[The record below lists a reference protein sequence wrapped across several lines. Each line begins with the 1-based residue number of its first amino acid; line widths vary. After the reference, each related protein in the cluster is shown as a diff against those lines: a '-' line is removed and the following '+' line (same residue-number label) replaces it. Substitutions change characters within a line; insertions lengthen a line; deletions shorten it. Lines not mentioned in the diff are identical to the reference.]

1 MSNFFK
7 NIHPLLRRGKRKDEY
22 DDSNFAVLNA
32 LNYELTQAEQE
43 TISSKIHSSLE
54 SATGEFLDAW
64 GAWFGV
70 YRKDGWTD
78 EYYRKRII
86 RELLLKRGTV
96 PAIIEALVDFLEDNE
111 ATVTI
116 YEPWRNI
123 FYTNKSDLNGED
135 HLMGYYYRFAIIDI
149 SIDRPFPPE
158 IVEVIQSF
166 KPAGVLFYI
175 RLDTST
181 NPNTQVVDSP
191 YVYLDVNN
199 KTEIEQ
205 WLGLKYDVRGNVNLN
220 NQVRDVVDSDFF
232 ITNDS
237 ALNGTDVL
245 TGSFNHARG
254 YLHLA
259 TNPTLTPFKPT
270 AETTLSELNT
280 ALGESTQ
287 DMYLFTEHID
297 DRTASIKVPQ
307 IPKEG
312 LGYAVAYAN
321 SPDGSTGFIKPFP
334 NPNIAGTATITPWSV
349 NANNTVTV
357 TPAKI
362 SMVSVGSSG
371 FGFRTF
377 DETRWEAST
386 NYVLSYKFKVTS
398 GAVASLGG
406 HFADSSTMTDPVL
419 VLDDQGTTVA
429 SFDSYSRGVYNFAVG
444 ETYKV
449 IVPFRTKDSITTGTQ
464 GIFVQPNRA
473 DYNKSFEAEVTE
485 LKLEKGTVATPY
497 IPDIK
502 DDPINGKR
510 TYVGVAPAESNN
522 YADYTW
528 YPITNNNT
536 FLYVAFDVKS
546 YIQTYFK
553 AEYDTL
559 RLTLS
564 EEDAMNKL
572 LGNPVISNR
581 IRAMVSPSSAIN
593 FKLSIYDVTDDAW
606 FSLGTTKLDTY
617 FQKNNIKFNRAVD
630 YINTEGLMFFQLEFT
645 RRNLETTVELDMLN
659 FTFDCRL
666 GDGYEIGL
674 QSEVSSVSETW
685 VPDDSIAVSPYT
697 IGQDNITGWYGA
709 NIVTARLY
717 VNDTYVSIGGT
728 FTDGKFTYFA
738 RNRFNVGDKVELR
751 GLNASNVEVVRKI
764 VPVAGGVN
772 LLLNSS
778 FANNMSGWANS
789 GSFASTTSNGEYTRF
804 VKTTNIPS
812 RVTIYQNTV
821 TRKVIKAGTSY
832 ALSLQVY
839 IESVSGAN
847 SQNTTVFLR
856 TQNSTGFVDSP
867 VATIDLTKVGTWQ
880 TLTATG
886 VTRGEVGSTLTLA
899 QATIALS
906 GDLAITFR
914 IKNFKIEEGTAS
926 SPWTPAPEDST
937 TLSLDEPPTA

>member
-123 FYTNKSDLNGED
+123 FYTNKSELNGED

-220 NQVRDVVDSDFF
+220 NQVRDVVDSDLF

-237 ALNGTDVL
+237 SLNGTDVL

-287 DMYLFTEHID
+287 DMYLFTEHVD
-297 DRTASIKVPQ
+297 DRTASIKIPQ

-312 LGYAVAYAN
+312 LGYAVAWSN
-321 SPDGSTGFIKPFP
+321 NPDGTVDFTRTYPSENLVTVDTSNLVTSTRTAWDYTPVTTSQQIISATAGTTYYGMIWVESVSSAALRPYLRFYDSNKVQLSEVSTGSSLFSAGDNPQYLYVQGVAPAKSAIVQMILKKSDGTTEQTLSWKNFKITDS
-334 NPNIAGTATITPWSV
+334 PNISPYTPSPLVDPV
-349 NANNTVTV
+349 NAEM
-357 TPAKI
+357 K
-362 SMVSVGSSG
+362 
-371 FGFRTF
+371 
-377 DETRWEAST
+377 
-386 NYVLSYKFKVTS
+386 
-398 GAVASLGG
+398 
-406 HFADSSTMTDPVL
+406 
-419 VLDDQGTTVA
+419 
-429 SFDSYSRGVYNFAVG
+429 
-444 ETYKV
+444 
-449 IVPFRTKDSITTGTQ
+449 
-464 GIFVQPNRA
+464 
-473 DYNKSFEAEVTE
+473 
-485 LKLEKGTVATPY
+485 
-497 IPDIK
+497 
-502 DDPINGKR
+502 
-510 TYVGVAPAESNN
+510 YVGVAPAESNN
-522 YADYTW
+522 HADYTW
-528 YPITNNNT
+528 YPLTNNNT
-536 FLYVAFDVKS
+536 FMYVAFDVKS
-546 YIQTYFK
+546 YVQTYFK

-581 IRAMVSPSSAIN
+581 IRALVSPSSAIN

-666 GDGYEIGL
+666 GDGYETGL
-674 QSEVSSVSETW
+674 QSIVEALTETPVNTMTLSKSTVTIGTGETTTLSATLTPATASIQTIEWAISDASIATVNASGKVTGVSE
-685 VPDDSIAVSPYT
+685 
-697 IGQDNITGWYGA
+697 G
-709 NIVTARLY
+709 
-717 VNDTYVSIGGT
+717 
-728 FTDGKFTYFA
+728 
-738 RNRFNVGDKVELR
+738 
-751 GLNASNVEVVRKI
+751 
-764 VPVAGGVN
+764 
-772 LLLNSS
+772 
-778 FANNMSGWANS
+778 
-789 GSFASTTSNGEYTRF
+789 
-804 VKTTNIPS
+804 
-812 RVTIYQNTV
+812 
-821 TRKVIKAGTSY
+821 
-832 ALSLQVY
+832 
-839 IESVSGAN
+839 
-847 SQNTTVFLR
+847 R
-856 TQNSTGFVDSP
+856 T
-867 VATIDLTKVGTWQ
+867 
-880 TLTATG
+880 TLTAYADDKRVIATCEIN
-886 VTRGEVGSTLTLA
+886 VVIRPTSITLN
-899 QATIALS
+899 S
-906 GDLAITFR
+906 AI
-914 IKNFKIEEGTAS
+914 INFNT
-926 SPWTPAPEDST
+926 
-937 TLSLDEPPTA
+937 

>member
-70 YRKDGWTD
+70 YRKDGWAD
-78 EYYRKRII
+78 EYYRKRIV

-123 FYTNKSDLNGED
+123 FYTNKSNLNGED

-232 ITNDS
+232 TTNDS
-237 ALNGTDVL
+237 SLNGTDVL

-287 DMYLFTEHID
+287 DMYLFTEHVD
-297 DRTASIKVPQ
+297 DRTASIKIPQ

-312 LGYAVAYAN
+312 LGYAVAWSN
-321 SPDGSTGFIKPFP
+321 NPDGNDMVRTYP
-334 NPNIAGTATITPWSV
+334 NPNLLQTTTSVSTIVGMGQSNQTDARTNYTLLTTPFNTLWADMKVGDTFTFSCDVNISGTGFAGRLRPQTSTGLWLAMNPYYNITKAETVRVSFTGSV
-349 NANNTVTV
+349 IQELIDTTTVDRIQIRCDNVPETV
-357 TPAKI
+357 SLKI
-362 SMVSVGSSG
+362 S
-371 FGFRTF
+371 
-377 DETRWEAST
+377 
-386 NYVLSYKFKVTS
+386 K
-398 GAVASLGG
+398 
-406 HFADSSTMTDPVL
+406 P
-419 VLDDQGTTVA
+419 
-429 SFDSYSRGVYNFAVG
+429 
-444 ETYKV
+444 
-449 IVPFRTKDSITTGTQ
+449 
-464 GIFVQPNRA
+464 
-473 DYNKSFEAEVTE
+473 
-485 LKLEKGTVATPY
+485 KLEKGSIATIYTPNVRE
-497 IPDIK
+497 
-502 DDPINGKR
+502 DPVNAEMK
-510 TYVGVAPAESNN
+510 YVGVAPAESNN

-528 YPITNNNT
+528 YPLTNNNT
-536 FLYVAFDVKS
+536 FMYVAFDVKS
-546 YIQTYFK
+546 YVQTYFK

-581 IRAMVSPSSAIN
+581 IRALVSPSSAIN

-674 QSEVSSVSETW
+674 QSEVSSLSE
-685 VPDDSIAVSPYT
+685 
-697 IGQDNITGWYGA
+697 
-709 NIVTARLY
+709 IVTA
-717 VNDTYVSIGGT
+717 
-728 FTDGKFTYFA
+728 
-738 RNRFNVGDKVELR
+738 
-751 GLNASNVEVVRKI
+751 
-764 VPVAGGVN
+764 
-772 LLLNSS
+772 
-778 FANNMSGWANS
+778 
-789 GSFASTTSNGEYTRF
+789 
-804 VKTTNIPS
+804 
-812 RVTIYQNTV
+812 
-821 TRKVIKAGTSY
+821 
-832 ALSLQVY
+832 
-839 IESVSGAN
+839 
-847 SQNTTVFLR
+847 
-856 TQNSTGFVDSP
+856 
-867 VATIDLTKVGTWQ
+867 
-880 TLTATG
+880 
-886 VTRGEVGSTLTLA
+886 
-899 QATIALS
+899 
-906 GDLAITFR
+906 
-914 IKNFKIEEGTAS
+914 
-926 SPWTPAPEDST
+926 
-937 TLSLDEPPTA
+937 

>member
-32 LNYELTQAEQE
+32 LNYELTQAERE

-237 ALNGTDVL
+237 SLNGTDVL

-287 DMYLFTEHID
+287 DMYLFTEHVD
-297 DRTASIKVPQ
+297 DRTASIKIPQ

-321 SPDGSTGFIKPFP
+321 SPDGTVDFTRDYP
-334 NPNIAGTATITPWSV
+334 NENLLEDS
-349 NANNTVTV
+349 
-357 TPAKI
+357 I
-362 SMVSVGSSG
+362 SMSG
-371 FGFRTF
+371 FYNGTLTENAYLENFNSRKN
-377 DETRWEAST
+377 TR
-386 NYVLSYKFKVTS
+386 
-398 GAVASLGG
+398 
-406 HFADSSTMTDPVL
+406 
-419 VLDDQGTTVA
+419 
-429 SFDSYSRGVYNFAVG
+429 
-444 ETYKV
+444 
-449 IVPFRTKDSITTGTQ
+449 
-464 GIFVQPNRA
+464 
-473 DYNKSFEAEVTE
+473 
-485 LKLEKGTVATPY
+485 TVATQTSPIAVAQKTVTKLLKPSTTYTVSFVARGNFVRTYAFPSVSAKATGSQGQSTTSDDASMDWTLTSDWKEYSYTFTTLSSLSGTKY
-497 IPDIK
+497 ILFRLDNSSIDTNAEVARVKLEEGNKTIYTSNQVENKLLSVPQ
-502 DDPINGKR
+502 
-510 TYVGVAPAESNN
+510 YVGVAPTESNN

-536 FLYVAFDVKS
+536 FMYVAFDVKS
-546 YIQTYFK
+546 YVQTYFK

-564 EEDAMNKL
+564 EEDTMNKL

-581 IRAMVSPSSAIN
+581 IRALVSPSSAIN

-674 QSEVSSVSETW
+674 QSEVSSLSE
-685 VPDDSIAVSPYT
+685 
-697 IGQDNITGWYGA
+697 
-709 NIVTARLY
+709 IVTA
-717 VNDTYVSIGGT
+717 
-728 FTDGKFTYFA
+728 
-738 RNRFNVGDKVELR
+738 
-751 GLNASNVEVVRKI
+751 
-764 VPVAGGVN
+764 
-772 LLLNSS
+772 
-778 FANNMSGWANS
+778 
-789 GSFASTTSNGEYTRF
+789 
-804 VKTTNIPS
+804 
-812 RVTIYQNTV
+812 
-821 TRKVIKAGTSY
+821 
-832 ALSLQVY
+832 
-839 IESVSGAN
+839 
-847 SQNTTVFLR
+847 
-856 TQNSTGFVDSP
+856 
-867 VATIDLTKVGTWQ
+867 
-880 TLTATG
+880 
-886 VTRGEVGSTLTLA
+886 
-899 QATIALS
+899 
-906 GDLAITFR
+906 
-914 IKNFKIEEGTAS
+914 
-926 SPWTPAPEDST
+926 
-937 TLSLDEPPTA
+937 

>member
-237 ALNGTDVL
+237 SLNGTDVL

-287 DMYLFTEHID
+287 DMYLFTEHVD

-321 SPDGSTGFIKPFP
+321 SPDGTVDFTRDYPNENLWLKSTDFVNKQDGK
-334 NPNIAGTATITPWSV
+334 ITKDGKVYAPYGYGW
-349 NANNTVTV
+349 A
-357 TPAKI
+357 
-362 SMVSVGSSG
+362 
-371 FGFRTF
+371 F
-377 DETRWEAST
+377 
-386 NYVLSYKFKVTS
+386 NYVLTLKANTKYIVSCEVYNPNANMTTARIATPNQMATLDLQPGEIGIVELKITVPQDTS
-398 GAVASLGG
+398 NINIYLLTN
-406 HFADSSTMTDPVL
+406 SSTSPSVYWHYPKIE
-419 VLDDQGTTVA
+419 A
-429 SFDSYSRGVYNFAVG
+429 SD
-444 ETYKV
+444 K
-449 IVPFRTKDSITTGTQ
+449 RT
-464 GIFVQPNRA
+464 
-473 DYNKSFEAEVTE
+473 
-485 LKLEKGTVATPY
+485 LWTPS
-497 IPDIK
+497 PK
-502 DDPINGKR
+502 DDPVKAEMQ
-510 TYVGVAPAESNN
+510 YVGVAPAESNN

-546 YIQTYFK
+546 YVQTYFK

-674 QSEVSSVSETW
+674 QSEVAALTDT
-685 VPDDSIAVSPYT
+685 P
-697 IGQDNITGWYGA
+697 
-709 NIVTARLY
+709 
-717 VNDTYVSIGGT
+717 VN
-728 FTDGKFTYFA
+728 
-738 RNRFNVGDKVELR
+738 
-751 GLNASNVEVVRKI
+751 
-764 VPVAGGVN
+764 
-772 LLLNSS
+772 
-778 FANNMSGWANS
+778 
-789 GSFASTTSNGEYTRF
+789 
-804 VKTTNIPS
+804 
-812 RVTIYQNTV
+812 
-821 TRKVIKAGTSY
+821 
-832 ALSLQVY
+832 
-839 IESVSGAN
+839 
-847 SQNTTVFLR
+847 
-856 TQNSTGFVDSP
+856 
-867 VATIDLTKVGTWQ
+867 
-880 TLTATG
+880 
-886 VTRGEVGSTLTLA
+886 
-899 QATIALS
+899 TIALS
-906 GDLAITFR
+906 
-914 IKNFKIEEGTAS
+914 KNTVTVGIGET
-926 SPWTPAPEDST
+926 T
-937 TLSLDEPPTA
+937 TLSATLTPVTASVQTIEWVISDISIATVNASGKVTGLSEGRTTLTAYADDRRVLATCEINVVIRPTSITLSSTTIDFNT

>member
-123 FYTNKSDLNGED
+123 FYTNKSELNGED

-237 ALNGTDVL
+237 SLNGTDVL

-287 DMYLFTEHID
+287 DMYLFTEHVD

-321 SPDGSTGFIKPFP
+321 SPDGTKDFTRDYPNENLQLGSYTFSDSAFLNKGSAVVTTVDDGSSYVEISKASTSTNLTLITTEPQEWVTVSFEAMTIDTTISGNQLVLLQFYDTATTRKTYEWATGTYSNEWKKFSFSIQAPSGTIGFSLGLRATY
-334 NPNIAGTATITPWSV
+334 NNIRFRKVKIEKGTATTIYT
-349 NANNTVTV
+349 
-357 TPAKI
+357 
-362 SMVSVGSSG
+362 
-371 FGFRTF
+371 
-377 DETRWEAST
+377 T
-386 NYVLSYKFKVTS
+386 NPQDNKLL
-398 GAVASLGG
+398 AV
-406 HFADSSTMTDPVL
+406 P
-419 VLDDQGTTVA
+419 Q
-429 SFDSYSRGVYNFAVG
+429 
-444 ETYKV
+444 
-449 IVPFRTKDSITTGTQ
+449 
-464 GIFVQPNRA
+464 
-473 DYNKSFEAEVTE
+473 
-485 LKLEKGTVATPY
+485 
-497 IPDIK
+497 
-502 DDPINGKR
+502 
-510 TYVGVAPAESNN
+510 YVGVAPTESNN

-528 YPITNNNT
+528 YPLTNDNT

-581 IRAMVSPSSAIN
+581 IRALVSPSSAIN
-593 FKLSIYDVTDDAW
+593 FKLSIYDVIDDAW

-674 QSEVSSVSETW
+674 QSEVSSLSETY
-685 VPDDSIAVSPYT
+685 VPDDAIAVNTY
-697 IGQDNITGWYGA
+697 IMGQDNITGWYGA

-717 VNDTYVSIGGT
+717 VNDTYVSVGGT
-728 FTDGKFTYFA
+728 FADGKFTYFA
-738 RNRFNVGDKVELR
+738 RNRFNVNDKVELR
-751 GLNASNVEVVRKI
+751 GLNASNVEVVSKI

-772 LLLNSS
+772 LLLNSGVPVTNS
-778 FANNMSGWANS
+778 SYNTQRYRMNGLMEAGKVYTIRLKGVLGAGKSHFSAWLDGGLIPLGTFADKGNGLYELTFTGQKGVN
-789 GSFASTTSNGEYTRF
+789 TPTS
-804 VKTTNIPS
+804 
-812 RVTIYQNTV
+812 TIYIYTV
-821 TRKVIKAGTSY
+821 QSTVVVESSIEWIK
-832 ALSLQVY
+832 L
-839 IESVSGAN
+839 
-847 SQNTTVFLR
+847 
-856 TQNSTGFVDSP
+856 
-867 VATIDLTKVGTWQ
+867 
-880 TLTATG
+880 
-886 VTRGEVGSTLTLA
+886 
-899 QATIALS
+899 
-906 GDLAITFR
+906 
-914 IKNFKIEEGTAS
+914 EEGSAS

>member
-70 YRKDGWTD
+70 YRKDGWAD
-78 EYYRKRII
+78 EYYRKRIV

-220 NQVRDVVDSDFF
+220 NQVRDVVDSDLF

-287 DMYLFTEHID
+287 DMYLFTEHVD
-297 DRTASIKVPQ
+297 DRTASIKIPQ

-312 LGYAVAYAN
+312 LGYAVAWSYN
-321 SPDGSTGFIKPFP
+321 PDGSDMVRTYP
-334 NPNIAGTATITPWSV
+334 NPNLLQTTTSVSTIVGMGKSNQTDARTNYTLLTSPF
-349 NANNTVTV
+349 NTLWADMEVGDTFTFSCDVT
-357 TPAKI
+357 I
-362 SMVSVGSSG
+362 SGSG
-371 FGFRTF
+371 FAGSFRPQTF
-377 DETRWEAST
+377 LMPYVALNPLYRVTKAETVRVSFT
-386 NYVLSYKFKVTS
+386 GIVTQ
-398 GAVASLGG
+398 ALI
-406 HFADSSTMTDPVL
+406 DSSTVTAIQIRYDDIPETVSLKISKPKLERGSIATIFTPNVQEDPV
-419 VLDDQGTTVA
+419 
-429 SFDSYSRGVYNFAVG
+429 N
-444 ETYKV
+444 
-449 IVPFRTKDSITTGTQ
+449 
-464 GIFVQPNRA
+464 
-473 DYNKSFEAEVTE
+473 AEM
-485 LKLEKGTVATPY
+485 K
-497 IPDIK
+497 
-502 DDPINGKR
+502 
-510 TYVGVAPAESNN
+510 YVGVAPAESNN
-522 YADYTW
+522 YSDYTW

-581 IRAMVSPSSAIN
+581 IRALVSPSSAIN

-674 QSEVSSVSETW
+674 QSEVVALTDT
-685 VPDDSIAVSPYT
+685 P
-697 IGQDNITGWYGA
+697 
-709 NIVTARLY
+709 
-717 VNDTYVSIGGT
+717 VN
-728 FTDGKFTYFA
+728 
-738 RNRFNVGDKVELR
+738 
-751 GLNASNVEVVRKI
+751 
-764 VPVAGGVN
+764 
-772 LLLNSS
+772 
-778 FANNMSGWANS
+778 
-789 GSFASTTSNGEYTRF
+789 
-804 VKTTNIPS
+804 
-812 RVTIYQNTV
+812 
-821 TRKVIKAGTSY
+821 
-832 ALSLQVY
+832 
-839 IESVSGAN
+839 
-847 SQNTTVFLR
+847 
-856 TQNSTGFVDSP
+856 
-867 VATIDLTKVGTWQ
+867 
-880 TLTATG
+880 
-886 VTRGEVGSTLTLA
+886 
-899 QATIALS
+899 TIALS
-906 GDLAITFR
+906 KSTVTVGIGET
-914 IKNFKIEEGTAS
+914 
-926 SPWTPAPEDST
+926 T
-937 TLSLDEPPTA
+937 TLSATLTPVTASVQTIEWVISDASIATVNASGKVTGLSEGRTTLTAYADDRRVLATCEINVVIRPTSITLSSTTIDFNT

>member
-54 SATGEFLDAW
+54 STTGEFLDAW

-70 YRKDGWTD
+70 YRKDGWAD
-78 EYYRKRII
+78 EYYRKRIV

-220 NQVRDVVDSDFF
+220 NQVRDVVDSDLF

-287 DMYLFTEHID
+287 DMYLFTEHVD
-297 DRTASIKVPQ
+297 DRTASIKIPQ

-312 LGYAVAYAN
+312 LGYAVAWSNDPNGSVDFTRTYPNENLILDSQTPLNVASASATDNYSYSNVFTNLEKSTTYTFSAKVSSPAGYTLPSKITVYVYTSPTVSIESQKIHAPVVDGKIEATITTDDRYDNYNLIVYAGQQ
-321 SPDGSTGFIKPFP
+321 GSTGGNRVTFID
-334 NPNIAGTATITPWSV
+334 
-349 NANNTVTV
+349 
-357 TPAKI
+357 
-362 SMVSVGSSG
+362 
-371 FGFRTF
+371 R
-377 DETRWEAST
+377 
-386 NYVLSYKFKVTS
+386 
-398 GAVASLGG
+398 
-406 HFADSSTMTDPVL
+406 
-419 VLDDQGTTVA
+419 
-429 SFDSYSRGVYNFAVG
+429 
-444 ETYKV
+444 
-449 IVPFRTKDSITTGTQ
+449 
-464 GIFVQPNRA
+464 
-473 DYNKSFEAEVTE
+473 
-485 LKLEKGTVATPY
+485 KLEKGDKATIYTPS
-497 IPDIK
+497 PK
-502 DDPINGKR
+502 DDPIKAEMK
-510 TYVGVAPAESNN
+510 YVGVAPAESNN
-522 YADYTW
+522 YSDYTW

-581 IRAMVSPSSAIN
+581 IRALVSPSSAIN

-666 GDGYEIGL
+666 GEGYEIGL
-674 QSEVSSVSETW
+674 QSIVEALTETPVNTMTLSKSTVTIGTGETTTLSATLTPATASVQTVEWSIE
-685 VPDDSIAVSPYT
+685 DSSIATV
-697 IGQDNITGWYGA
+697 
-709 NIVTARLY
+709 
-717 VNDTYVSIGGT
+717 
-728 FTDGKFTYFA
+728 
-738 RNRFNVGDKVELR
+738 
-751 GLNASNVEVVRKI
+751 NASGK
-764 VPVAGGVN
+764 
-772 LLLNSS
+772 
-778 FANNMSGWANS
+778 
-789 GSFASTTSNGEYTRF
+789 
-804 VKTTNIPS
+804 
-812 RVTIYQNTV
+812 VT
-821 TRKVIKAGTSY
+821 G
-832 ALSLQVY
+832 LS
-839 IESVSGAN
+839 EG
-847 SQNTTVFLR
+847 R
-856 TQNSTGFVDSP
+856 T
-867 VATIDLTKVGTWQ
+867 
-880 TLTATG
+880 TLTAYADDRRVLATCEIN
-886 VTRGEVGSTLTLA
+886 VVIRPTSITL
-899 QATIALS
+899 S
-906 GDLAITFR
+906 
-914 IKNFKIEEGTAS
+914 
-926 SPWTPAPEDST
+926 ST
-937 TLSLDEPPTA
+937 TIDFNT

>member
-70 YRKDGWTD
+70 YRKDGWAD
-78 EYYRKRII
+78 EYYRKRIV

-123 FYTNKSDLNGED
+123 FYTNKSNLNGED

-220 NQVRDVVDSDFF
+220 NQVRDVVDSDLF

-287 DMYLFTEHID
+287 DMYLFTEHVD

-312 LGYAVAYAN
+312 LGYAVAWSN
-321 SPDGSTGFIKPFP
+321 NPDGTVDFTRTYPSENLVKVDTSNLVTSTRTAWDYTPVTTSQQIISATAGTTYYGMIWVESVSSVALRPYLRFYDSNKVQLSEVSTGSSLFSAGDSPQYLYVQGVAPAKSAIVQMILKKSDGTTEQTLSWKNFKITDS
-334 NPNIAGTATITPWSV
+334 PNISPYTPSPLVDPV
-349 NANNTVTV
+349 NAEM
-357 TPAKI
+357 K
-362 SMVSVGSSG
+362 
-371 FGFRTF
+371 
-377 DETRWEAST
+377 
-386 NYVLSYKFKVTS
+386 
-398 GAVASLGG
+398 
-406 HFADSSTMTDPVL
+406 
-419 VLDDQGTTVA
+419 
-429 SFDSYSRGVYNFAVG
+429 
-444 ETYKV
+444 
-449 IVPFRTKDSITTGTQ
+449 
-464 GIFVQPNRA
+464 
-473 DYNKSFEAEVTE
+473 
-485 LKLEKGTVATPY
+485 
-497 IPDIK
+497 
-502 DDPINGKR
+502 
-510 TYVGVAPAESNN
+510 YVGVASAESNN
-522 YADYTW
+522 HADYTW
-528 YPITNNNT
+528 YPLTNNNT
-536 FLYVAFDVKS
+536 FMYVAFDVKS
-546 YIQTYFK
+546 YVQTYFK

-581 IRAMVSPSSAIN
+581 IRALVSPSSAIN

-674 QSEVSSVSETW
+674 QSEVVALTDT
-685 VPDDSIAVSPYT
+685 P
-697 IGQDNITGWYGA
+697 
-709 NIVTARLY
+709 
-717 VNDTYVSIGGT
+717 VN
-728 FTDGKFTYFA
+728 
-738 RNRFNVGDKVELR
+738 
-751 GLNASNVEVVRKI
+751 
-764 VPVAGGVN
+764 
-772 LLLNSS
+772 
-778 FANNMSGWANS
+778 
-789 GSFASTTSNGEYTRF
+789 
-804 VKTTNIPS
+804 
-812 RVTIYQNTV
+812 
-821 TRKVIKAGTSY
+821 
-832 ALSLQVY
+832 
-839 IESVSGAN
+839 
-847 SQNTTVFLR
+847 
-856 TQNSTGFVDSP
+856 
-867 VATIDLTKVGTWQ
+867 
-880 TLTATG
+880 
-886 VTRGEVGSTLTLA
+886 
-899 QATIALS
+899 TIALS
-906 GDLAITFR
+906 KSTVTVGIGET
-914 IKNFKIEEGTAS
+914 
-926 SPWTPAPEDST
+926 T
-937 TLSLDEPPTA
+937 TLSATLTPVTASVQTIEWVISDASIATVNASGKVTGLSEGRTTLTAYADDRRVLATCEINVVIRPTSITLSSTTIDFNT